1 MGLRSS
7 KVSAQKVNKRAWSF
21 WGAGNRDKG
30 KARSGRKH
38 RGNANLVRAGQVV
51 LGGQTCR
58 LIPAIS
64 LNLFC
69 LDSSRCAGTLY
80 YDSAGWRMG
89 KKVQRRSARAMR
101 RRSASL
107 PKSGVHEIDF
117 GEHDD
122 ESTRTRGRKPD
133 ACTHPPVVTCWWLLR
148 IRSLRSRGLFFPEVS
163 HCAKGLVR
171 VAF

>member
-1 MGLRSS
+1 MGLRNS
-7 KVSAQKVNKRAWSF
+7 KVSAQRMDKRAWSF

-69 LDSSRCAGTLY
+69 LDSSRCAGTLPTLQ
-80 YDSAGWRMG
+80 GGGRVW
-89 KKVQRRSARAMR
+89 KERSKDDLPGRCDGDQQASQKAACMR
-101 RRSASL
+101 
-107 PKSGVHEIDF
+107 
-117 GEHDD
+117 
-122 ESTRTRGRKPD
+122 
-133 ACTHPPVVTCWWLLR
+133 
-148 IRSLRSRGLFFPEVS
+148 
-163 HCAKGLVR
+163 
-171 VAF
+171 

>member
-80 YDSAGWRMG
+80 RLCRVKDG
-89 KKVQRRSARAMR
+89 KKGPTTICPGDQQASQKAACMR
-101 RRSASL
+101 
-107 PKSGVHEIDF
+107 
-117 GEHDD
+117 
-122 ESTRTRGRKPD
+122 
-133 ACTHPPVVTCWWLLR
+133 
-148 IRSLRSRGLFFPEVS
+148 
-163 HCAKGLVR
+163 
-171 VAF
+171 